1 MDSRPAARHPEQG
14 RHAYRKSEYFV
25 LPSDTLPDSMAGMEI
40 FRARTDHIFIEQ
52 FQALPG
58 QAWVLLGT
66 NRSGIDDFFDLV
78 AGRPFSG
85 TVQELSLPDQ
95 PGVVSFKDQQAVY
108 ESELKKDQ
116 TDFMDRLDPGT
127 PARDFLKHIHRH
139 ADLIRAL
146 DMTDS
151 LDKGYRQL
159 STGQTRKLLLL
170 APITKGTTCLMIQ
183 APFDGLDPGSC
194 KELDRAMCHL
204 FSTGIQILM
213 FVYNPADM
221 PSWTTHLGI
230 VADGR
235 LIYQGPADQVPEH
248 FLKQAKTPDFQA
260 TVQDFSPTGQT
271 SSDTHE
277 KKELVGLHHCTAG
290 YGGNTVFTDLTLVV
304 EQGDHT
310 LITGPNGSGKST
322 LLQVITGDHPA
333 CYTSNLTLFGIRR
346 GTGES
351 IWEIKQHM
359 GIVSPDLHRNFRVPG
374 SVLACILSGLFD
386 SIGLYNPVTD
396 SQKKKALAWLGRLDM
411 TSAATVPFR
420 NLTYADQRLVLIA
433 RALIKGPR
441 MLILDEPT
449 QGLDTPNR
457 MAVLDFLADVAKDD
471 LSTILYVSHR
481 EDECRDFFV
490 QHIRMAPPAR

>member
-1 MDSRPAARHPEQG
+1 MAAM
-14 RHAYRKSEYFV
+14 KI
-25 LPSDTLPDSMAGMEI
+25 T
-40 FRARTDHIFIEQ
+40 RARTDHVYIEQ

-58 QAWVLLGT
+58 QAWTLLGT
-66 NRSGIDDFFDLV
+66 NRSGIDDLFDLV

-85 TVQELSLPDQ
+85 SVQELTLPDH

-127 PARDFLKHIHRH
+127 PARDFLKQIERH
-139 ADLIRAL
+139 TDLIQAL
-146 DMTDS
+146 GMTES

-170 APITKGTTCLMIQ
+170 APITEGTTFLVIQ
-183 APFDGLDPGSC
+183 SPFDGLDPDSC
-194 KELDRAMCHL
+194 KELDRAMFHL
-204 FSTGIQILM
+204 FSKGIQILM
-213 FVYNPADM
+213 FVYNRSDI

-230 VADGR
+230 VASGG
-235 LIYQGPADQVPEH
+235 LVFQGPADQVPASC
-248 FLKQAKTPDFQA
+248 LAQTSRPDFQA
-260 TVQDFSPTGQT
+260 TVQDFSPTAQAC
-271 SSDTHE
+271 SDSNE
-277 KKELVGLHHCTAG
+277 KKELVRLYHCNAG
-290 YGGNTVFTDLTLVV
+290 YGGRTVFTDLSLVLGR
-304 EQGDHT
+304 GDHT

-333 CYTSNLTLFGIRR
+333 CYTSDLTLFDIRR

-351 IWEIKQHM
+351 IWDIKQHM

-396 SQKKKALAWLGRLDM
+396 TQKKRAMTWLVRLNM
-411 TSAATVPFR
+411 ASAAAVPFR
-420 NLTYADQRLVLIA
+420 DLSYADQRLILIA

-441 MLILDEPT
+441 LLILDEPT

-457 MAVLDFLADVAKDD
+457 LSLLDFLSDVARDN

-490 QHIRMAPPAR
+490 QHIRMAAPAC

>member
-1 MDSRPAARHPEQG
+1 MAAM
-14 RHAYRKSEYFV
+14 KI
-25 LPSDTLPDSMAGMEI
+25 T
-40 FRARTDHIFIEQ
+40 RARTDHVYIEQ

-58 QAWVLLGT
+58 QAWTLLGT
-66 NRSGIDDFFDLV
+66 NRSGIDDLFDLV

-85 TVQELSLPDQ
+85 SVQELTLPDH

-127 PARDFLKHIHRH
+127 PARDFLKQIERH
-139 ADLIRAL
+139 TDLIQAL
-146 DMTDS
+146 GMTES

-170 APITKGTTCLMIQ
+170 APITKGTTFLVIQ
-183 APFDGLDPGSC
+183 SPFDGLDPDSC
-194 KELDRAMCHL
+194 KELDRAMFHL
-204 FSTGIQILM
+204 FSKGIQILI
-213 FVYNPADM
+213 FVYNPSDI

-230 VADGR
+230 VASGG
-235 LIYQGPADQVPEH
+235 LVFQGPADQVPASC
-248 FLKQAKTPDFQA
+248 LAQTSRPDFQA
-260 TVQDFSPTGQT
+260 TVQDFSPTAQAC
-271 SSDTHE
+271 SDSNE
-277 KKELVGLHHCTAG
+277 KKELVRLYHCNAG
-290 YGGNTVFTDLTLVV
+290 YGGRTVFTDLSLVLGR
-304 EQGDHT
+304 GDHT

-333 CYTSNLTLFGIRR
+333 CYTSDLTLFDIRR

-351 IWEIKQHM
+351 IWDIKQHM

-396 SQKKKALAWLGRLDM
+396 TQKKRAMTWLVRLNM
-411 TSAATVPFR
+411 ASAAAVPFR
-420 NLTYADQRLVLIA
+420 DLSYADQRLILIA

-441 MLILDEPT
+441 LLILDEPT

-457 MAVLDFLADVAKDD
+457 LALLDFLSDVARDN

-490 QHIRMAPPAR
+490 QHIRMAAPAC

>member
-1 MDSRPAARHPEQG
+1 MGVDETR
-14 RHAYRKSEYFV
+14 
-25 LPSDTLPDSMAGMEI
+25 I
-40 FRARTDHIFIEQ
+40 FLSCHLTRFLIQLGAMKIIRARTDHIFIEQ

-66 NRSGIDDFFDLV
+66 NRSGIDDFFALV

-85 TVQELSLPDQ
+85 KVEERSLPDR

-108 ESELKKDQ
+108 ESELKKDE
-116 TDFMDRLDPGT
+116 TDFQDRLDPGT
-127 PARDFLKHIHRH
+127 PARDFLKHIERH
-139 ADLIRAL
+139 TDLIEAL

-170 APITKGTTCLMIQ
+170 APITKGTTCLVIQ

-194 KELDRAMCHL
+194 KELDRAMRHL
-204 FSTGIQILM
+204 FSKGIQILM

-235 LIYQGPADQVPEH
+235 LIYQGPAEQVPEH
-248 FLKQAKTPDFQA
+248 FLNQAKTPDFQA
-260 TVQDFSPTGQT
+260 TVQDFSPPEQT
-271 SSDTHE
+271 SSDTQE
-277 KKELVGLHHCTAG
+277 KKELVRLHHCTAG

-304 EQGDHT
+304 DQGDHT

-396 SQKKKALAWLGRLDM
+396 SQKKRAMTWLARLNM
-411 TSAATVPFR
+411 ASAATVSFR
-420 NLTYADQRLVLIA
+420 DLTYADQRLVLIA

-441 MLILDEPT
+441 ILILDEPT
-449 QGLDTPNR
+449 QGLDQPNR
-457 MAVLDFLADVAKDD
+457 IAILDFLADVAKDG

-490 QHIRMAPPAR
+490 QHIRMTPPAG

>member
-1 MDSRPAARHPEQG
+1 MAAMKIIQ
-14 RHAYRKSEYFV
+14 
-25 LPSDTLPDSMAGMEI
+25 
-40 FRARTDHIFIEQ
+40 ARTDHIFIEQ

-58 QAWVLLGT
+58 QAWTLLGT

-85 TVQELSLPDQ
+85 SAQELSLPDQ

-108 ESELKKDQ
+108 ESELKKDE
-116 TDFMDRLDPGT
+116 TDFLDRLDPGT
-127 PARDFLKHIHRH
+127 PAREFLENIEAH
-139 ADLIRAL
+139 AGLIEAL
-146 DMTDS
+146 GMTES

-170 APITKGTTCLMIQ
+170 APITKGTTCLVIQ
-183 APFDGLDPGSC
+183 APFDGLDPDSC

-204 FSTGIQILM
+204 FSKGIQILM
-213 FVYNPADM
+213 FVYNKADI

-230 VADGR
+230 MAEGTLV
-235 LIYQGPADQVPEH
+235 YQGLAEQVPASC
-248 FLKQAKTPDFQA
+248 LARTSRPDFQA
-260 TVQDFSPTGQT
+260 TVQDFSLPDEIR
-271 SSDTHE
+271 SDTHE
-277 KKELVGLHHCTAG
+277 KKDLVRLHRCSAG
-290 YGGNTVFTDLTLVV
+290 YGGKAVFTDLSLVV
-304 EQGDHT
+304 GRGDHT

-333 CYTSNLTLFGIRR
+333 CYTCDLTLFGIRR

-351 IWEIKQHM
+351 IWDIKQHM

-386 SIGLYNPVTD
+386 SIGLYHPVTD
-396 SQKKKALAWLGRLDM
+396 IQKKRALTWLARLNM
-411 TSAATVPFR
+411 ASMAPVPFR
-420 NLTYADQRLVLIA
+420 DLNYADQRLVLIA
-433 RALIKGPR
+433 RALIKGPAL
-441 MLILDEPT
+441 LILDEPT

-457 MAVLDFLADVAKDD
+457 VALLDFLGDVAKDD

-490 QHIRMAPPAR
+490 QHIRMARPAR

>member
-1 MDSRPAARHPEQG
+1 MAAM
-14 RHAYRKSEYFV
+14 KI
-25 LPSDTLPDSMAGMEI
+25 T
-40 FRARTDHIFIEQ
+40 RARTDHVYIEQ

-58 QAWVLLGT
+58 QAWTLLGT
-66 NRSGIDDFFDLV
+66 NRSGIDDLFDLV

-85 TVQELSLPDQ
+85 SVQELTLPDH

-127 PARDFLKHIHRH
+127 PARDFLKQIERH
-139 ADLIRAL
+139 TDLIQAL
-146 DMTDS
+146 GMTES

-170 APITKGTTCLMIQ
+170 APITEGTTFLVIQ
-183 APFDGLDPGSC
+183 SPFDGLDPDSC
-194 KELDRAMCHL
+194 KELDRAMFHL
-204 FSTGIQILM
+204 FSKGIQILM
-213 FVYNPADM
+213 FVYNPSDI

-230 VADGR
+230 VASGG
-235 LIYQGPADQVPEH
+235 LVFQGPADQVPASC
-248 FLKQAKTPDFQA
+248 LAQTSRPDFQA
-260 TVQDFSPTGQT
+260 TVQDFSTTAQAC
-271 SSDTHE
+271 SDTNE
-277 KKELVGLHHCTAG
+277 KKELVRLYHCNAG
-290 YGGNTVFTDLTLVV
+290 YGGHAVFTDLSLVLGR
-304 EQGDHT
+304 GDHT

-333 CYTSNLTLFGIRR
+333 CYTSDLTLFDIRR

-351 IWEIKQHM
+351 IWDIKQHM

-396 SQKKKALAWLGRLDM
+396 TQKKRAMTWLTRLNM
-411 TSAATVPFR
+411 ASAAAVPFR
-420 NLTYADQRLVLIA
+420 DLSYADQRLILIA

-441 MLILDEPT
+441 LLILDEPT

-457 MAVLDFLADVAKDD
+457 LALLDFLSDVARDN

-490 QHIRMAPPAR
+490 QHIRMAAPAR